1 MTNWTPGYIFTDRL
15 MQVCIVKKKIKK
27 FCIAYNLPLSISYTH
42 TPGWIVQIPK
52 QCNLSDFTPNVSHGP
67 LLGSKLQSFDAT
79 WPEYSGLSNF
89 FLIKGKKKQQR

>member
-1 MTNWTPGYIFTDRL
+1 LDTRL
-15 MQVCIVKKKIKK
+15 HIHRQAHASLYSEKIKKK
-27 FCIAYNLPLSISYTH
+27 FCIAYNLPLSITYTH

-79 WPEYSGLSNF
+79 WPEYSGLSIF
-89 FLIKGKKKQQR
+89 F